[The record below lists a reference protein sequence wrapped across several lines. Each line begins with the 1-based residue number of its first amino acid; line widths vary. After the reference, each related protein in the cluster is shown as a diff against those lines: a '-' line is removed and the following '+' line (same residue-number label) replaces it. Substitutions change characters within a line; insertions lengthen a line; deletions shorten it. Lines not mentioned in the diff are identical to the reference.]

1 MPPTSRVID
10 PDEPSYAGQQHY
22 TQAFLKIY
30 DPLVLGLFTRIWRCP
45 TARVRAHYQQHVRR
59 RHLDVG
65 PGTGYFLDRVQ
76 LPDRPEVTLLDP
88 NVHVLA
94 HASRRLSELAPTT
107 VEADIL
113 APLPDLGP
121 FGSVALNFVLHCLPG
136 TMAAKAV
143 AIDNAA
149 SVLDTD
155 GVLFGATI
163 LGESELHTTLSRSAL
178 RANNR
183 RGIFDNLDDTEA
195 GLTATLTRSFE
206 QVQVEIVGSAAIF
219 SAHDPR
225 REGPGGTQE
234 DRGWDLLL

>member
-1 MPPTSRVID
+1 MPSTSRVIG
-10 PDEPSYAGQQHY
+10 PDEPAHAGQRHY
-22 TQAFLKIY
+22 TRGFLKIY

-45 TARVRAHYQQHVRR
+45 TARVRAHYQQHIRR

-136 TMAAKAV
+136 TMADASP

-149 SVLDTD
+149 SVLDAD

-163 LGESELHTTLSRSAL
+163 LGEPELHTALSRSAL

-183 RGIFDNLDDTEA
+183 RGIFDNLGDTEA
-195 GLTATLTRSFE
+195 GLTAALTRSFQ
-206 QVQVEIVGSAAIF
+206 QVQVEVLGSAAIF
-219 SAHDPR
+219 SAHGPR
-225 REGPGGTQE
+225 REGPGGPQEE
-234 DRGWDLLL
+234 DRGVP

>member
-1 MPPTSRVID
+1 MPSTSHVIG
-10 PDEPSYAGQQHY
+10 PDEPAYAGQQHY

-45 TARVRAHYQQHVRR
+45 TARVRAHYEQHIRR

-121 FGSVALNFVLHCLPG
+121 VGSVALNFVLHCLPG
-136 TMAAKAV
+136 TLANASP

-149 SVLDTD
+149 SVLEPD

-163 LGESELHTTLSRSAL
+163 LGDLALHTTLSRSAL

-183 RGIFDNLDDTEA
+183 RGIFDNLGDTEA
-195 GLTATLTRSFE
+195 GLTATLTRSF
-206 QVQVEIVGSAAIF
+206 QRVQVEVVGSAAIF
-219 SAHDPR
+219 SAHGPR
-225 REGPGGTQE
+225 REGPGGPQEE
-234 DRGWDLLL
+234 DRGVP